1 MFDFLQINKSKQTP
15 QSPKQDEKP
24 IVPPA
29 SNVKPAANLFQS
41 LNVKTNNNNNGNNNN
56 NNNNNNNSNNNSNSN
71 SPTKV
76 EKEVVGEDSQATTI
90 EINDNDPN
98 KRVIKKV
105 KIKSFKPGQPSNN
118 NDELQTTNVNSNY
131 NNTSTIDPD
140 LSQLDTNNIYAT
152 NNKNE
157 GEDDQED
164 DNNDNNNSNNELQNI
179 LNKVQ
184 PTNQENLS
192 ETTSSDTPIAAEI
205 NKNDEIK
212 EENVTNT
219 ESPSTKEPPSI
230 LDSLIDELKNSQY
243 RFYEKLT
250 NIENDYKQ
258 SLENRKKSNQLLLN
272 NINLLKEYEEKE
284 NQLVENEDYEGASKI
299 SDDINLIQKENEQ
312 IMDDLIK
319 LIKNTQEQDQI
330 FEELLITYQES
341 TDENQIR
348 LLDIKSKED
357 ENIHKYQEQVK
368 ETIKSIKD
376 EIEIKQESIDRETKY
391 LLLDKEI
398 LETNETSLTN
408 TINEL
413 NKPLIQEREEH
424 IQTKQCLQDEIDK
437 LLLEIQLK
445 RDQQSKCDQHI
456 NEINEKI
463 DSISSSKFS
472 KEQSRLE
479 QERLNIKKRDDHIIQ
494 LSTELLGLTTKVDQL
509 NNPSD
514 HPSFQIISRVDET
527 IKDCKSFLSETTST
541 LDNIG
546 LQQKQI
552 HKLYKDILQSV
563 DSHKRMQSKLT
574 TLTQSIQDL
583 TIETNSHSSLKIQL
597 KKAISELEDTIPLL
611 EQSKNIAKDSKR
623 FTEAASLLSELK
635 QKQQLLIEKNKQLQE
650 ISDQLDVNSAKLE
663 SLQKEHSQ
671 YKEITEKQDS
681 TNYLNL
687 LENLQQRQLELQ
699 SLIDDKNCLDKL
711 KQFYKLEF
719 DSNSS
724 EISYIKLKLNK

>member
-1 MFDFLQINKSKQTP
+1 MNKMFDFLQINKSKQ
-15 QSPKQDEKP
+15 SSEEDEKP
-24 IVPPA
+24 TTAQPTT
-29 SNVKPAANLFQS
+29 NVKPVIPNLFQS
-41 LNVKTNNNNNGNNNN
+41 LNVKTNNNN
-56 NNNNNNNSNNNSNSN
+56 SN
-71 SPTKV
+71 SPIKV
-76 EKEVVGEDSQATTI
+76 EKEVLVEDSQTTTN
-90 EINDNDPN
+90 EINENDPN

-118 NDELQTTNVNSNY
+118 NNDELNTNDNSN
-131 NNTSTIDPD
+131 NNNNNNNNTTSTINPD
-140 LSQLDTNNIYAT
+140 LSQLDTNNIYAD
-152 NNKNE
+152 NYKNE
-157 GEDDQED
+157 DD
-164 DNNDNNNSNNELQNI
+164 DNDNDNEEDNDELQNNI
-179 LNKVQ
+179 NKEQQ
-184 PTNQENLS
+184 PTKKENLA
-192 ETTSSDTPIAAEI
+192 ETTSYTNTTGT
-205 NKNDEIK
+205 NKKDEIK
-212 EENVTNT
+212 EENITTT
-219 ESPSTKEPPSI
+219 ELQPKEPPSI

-272 NINLLKEYEEKE
+272 VNINLLKEYEEKE
-284 NQLVENEDYEGASKI
+284 NQLVENEDYEGASKV
-299 SDDINLIQKENEQ
+299 SDDINSIQKDNEQ
-312 IMDDLIK
+312 IMNDLIK
-319 LIKNTQEQDQI
+319 LIKDNQGQDQI

-341 TDENQIR
+341 TDENQIK

-413 NKPLIQEREEH
+413 NKPLIQEREGH
-424 IQTKQCLQDEIDK
+424 IQTKQSLQDEIDK

-463 DSISSSKFS
+463 DTISSSKFS

-494 LSTELLGLTTKVDQL
+494 LSTELLELTNKVDQL

-514 HPSFQIISRVDET
+514 HASFQIISSVDET
-527 IKDCKSFLSETTST
+527 IKDCKSFLLETTST
-541 LDNIG
+541 LDNIS
-546 LQQKQI
+546 LQQKQV
-552 HKLYKDILQSV
+552 HKLYKDILQSA

-574 TLTQSIQDL
+574 TLTQSIQEL
-583 TIETNSHSSLKIQL
+583 TIETNSHSSQKIQL
-597 KKAISELEDTIPLL
+597 KKSISELEETIPLL

-650 ISDQLDVNSAKLE
+650 ISDQLDLNTTKLD
-663 SLQKEHSQ
+663 SLQKEHTQ
-671 YKEITEKQDS
+671 YKEITEKQNS

-687 LENLQQRQLELQ
+687 LENLQKRQLELQ
-699 SLIDDKNCLDKL
+699 SLIDDDDKNCLDKL

-719 DSNSS
+719 DSNSF
-724 EISYIKLKLNK
+724 EISFIKIKLNK

>member
-1 MFDFLQINKSKQTP
+1 MDKMFDFLQINKPK
-15 QSPKQDEKP
+15 QSPKEDEKP
-24 IVPPA
+24 TTAQPTT
-29 SNVKPAANLFQS
+29 NVKPVVDLFQS
-41 LNVKTNNNNNGNNNN
+41 LNVKTNNNN
-56 NNNNNNNSNNNSNSN
+56 SN
-71 SPTKV
+71 SPIKV
-76 EKEVVGEDSQATTI
+76 EKEVLVEDSQTTTN
-90 EINDNDPN
+90 EINENDPN

-105 KIKSFKPGQPSNN
+105 KIKSFKPGQPSHNN
-118 NDELQTTNVNSNY
+118 NDELNTNDNSN
-131 NNTSTIDPD
+131 NNNNNNNTTSTINPD
-140 LSQLDTNNIYAT
+140 LSQLDTNNIYAD
-152 NNKNE
+152 NYKNE
-157 GEDDQED
+157 DD
-164 DNNDNNNSNNELQNI
+164 DNDNDNEEDNDELQNNI
-179 LNKVQ
+179 NKEQ
-184 PTNQENLS
+184 PTKKENLA
-192 ETTSSDTPIAAEI
+192 ETTSYTNTTTTTTTAIETGA
-205 NKNDEIK
+205 NKKDEIK
-212 EENVTNT
+212 EENITTT
-219 ESPSTKEPPSI
+219 ELQPKEPPSI

-284 NQLVENEDYEGASKI
+284 NQLVENEDYEGASKV
-299 SDDINLIQKENEQ
+299 SDDINSIQKDNEQ
-312 IMDDLIK
+312 IMNDLIK
-319 LIKNTQEQDQI
+319 LIKDNQEQDQI

-341 TDENQIR
+341 TDENQIK

-413 NKPLIQEREEH
+413 NKPLIQEREGH
-424 IQTKQCLQDEIDK
+424 IQTKQSLQDEIDK

-463 DSISSSKFS
+463 DTISSSKFS

-494 LSTELLGLTTKVDQL
+494 LSTELLELTNKVDQL

-514 HPSFQIISRVDET
+514 HASFQIISSVDET
-527 IKDCKSFLSETTST
+527 IKDCKSFLLETTST
-541 LDNIG
+541 LDNIS
-546 LQQKQI
+546 LQQKQV
-552 HKLYKDILQSV
+552 HKLYKDILQSA

-574 TLTQSIQDL
+574 TLTQSIQEL
-583 TIETNSHSSLKIQL
+583 TIETNSHSSQKIQL
-597 KKAISELEDTIPLL
+597 KKSISELEDTIPLL

-650 ISDQLDVNSAKLE
+650 ISDQLDLNTTKLD
-663 SLQKEHSQ
+663 SLQKEHTQ
-671 YKEITEKQDS
+671 YKEITEKQNS

-687 LENLQQRQLELQ
+687 LENLQKRQLELQ
-699 SLIDDKNCLDKL
+699 SLIDDDDKNCLDKL

-719 DSNSS
+719 DSNSF
-724 EISYIKLKLNK
+724 EISFIKIKLNK

>member
-1 MFDFLQINKSKQTP
+1 MFDFLQINKSKQ
-15 QSPKQDEKP
+15 SPKTHSPPKEDEKP
-24 IVPPA
+24 TTAQPTT
-29 SNVKPAANLFQS
+29 NVKPVAANLFQS
-41 LNVKTNNNNNGNNNN
+41 LNVKTNNNN
-56 NNNNNNNSNNNSNSN
+56 SN
-71 SPTKV
+71 SPIKV
-76 EKEVVGEDSQATTI
+76 EKEVLVEDSQTTTN
-90 EINDNDPN
+90 EINENDPN

-118 NDELQTTNVNSNY
+118 NNDELNTNDNSN
-131 NNTSTIDPD
+131 NNNTTSTINPD
-140 LSQLDTNNIYAT
+140 LSQLDTNNIYAD
-152 NNKNE
+152 NYKNE
-157 GEDDQED
+157 DDYNDNEEDNDDQLK
-164 DNNDNNNSNNELQNI
+164 NNI
-179 LNKVQ
+179 NKEQ
-184 PTNQENLS
+184 PTKKENLT
-192 ETTSSDTPIAAEI
+192 ETTSLTNTTTTTTTTTTTKTAIETDT
-205 NKNDEIK
+205 NKKDEIK
-212 EENVTNT
+212 EENITTT
-219 ESPSTKEPPSI
+219 ELQPKDPPSI
-230 LDSLIDELKNSQY
+230 LDCLIDELKNSQY

-284 NQLVENEDYEGASKI
+284 NQLVENEDYEGASKV
-299 SDDINLIQKENEQ
+299 SDDINSIQKDNEQ
-312 IMDDLIK
+312 IMNDLIK
-319 LIKNTQEQDQI
+319 LIKNNQEQDQI

-341 TDENQIR
+341 TDENQIK

-357 ENIHKYQEQVK
+357 ENINKYQEQVK

-413 NKPLIQEREEH
+413 NKPLIQEREGH
-424 IQTKQCLQDEIDK
+424 IQTKQSLQDEIDK

-463 DSISSSKFS
+463 DTISSSKFS

-494 LSTELLGLTTKVDQL
+494 LSTELLELTNKVDQL

-514 HPSFQIISRVDET
+514 HPSFQIISSVDET
-527 IKDCKSFLSETTST
+527 IKDCKSFLLETTST
-541 LDNIG
+541 LDNIS

-552 HKLYKDILQSV
+552 HKLYKDILQSA

-574 TLTQSIQDL
+574 TLTQSIQEL
-583 TIETNSHSSLKIQL
+583 TIETNSHSSQKIQL
-597 KKAISELEDTIPLL
+597 KKSISELEDTIPLL

-650 ISDQLDVNSAKLE
+650 ISDQLDLNTTKLD
-663 SLQKEHSQ
+663 SLQKEHTQ
-671 YKEITEKQDS
+671 YKEITEKQNS

-687 LENLQQRQLELQ
+687 LENLQKRQLELQ
-699 SLIDDKNCLDKL
+699 SLIDDDKNCLDKL

-719 DSNSS
+719 DSNSF
-724 EISYIKLKLNK
+724 EISFIKLKLNK